1 MTKRKGIILAGGSGT
16 RLYPLT
22 LALSKQLFPIYD
34 KPMIYYPLTVLMQ
47 AGIREILII
56 TTPQDQDQFQRL
68 LGDGSQWGIRL
79 EYKVQ
84 PSPDGLAQAFIL
96 AEDFLDGAPSA
107 MVLGDNIFFG
117 HGLPQVLA
125 AADAQETGATVFGY
139 HVSDPERYGVVDFD
153 YDGTVKS
160 IIEKPTKPP
169 SNYAVTGLYFVDET
183 APERAK
189 RVTPSA
195 RGELEITSLLETYLH
210 DGALRIEK
218 MGRGYAWLD
227 TGTHASLLEA
237 GNFIRTLTERQGLQ
251 IGSPDEV
258 AYQHQWITSDQ
269 ILERAQTFEKN
280 DYGKYLSNINNRGGL
295 VGGHD

>member
-22 LALSKQLFPIYD
+22 MAVSKQLLPIYD
-34 KPMIYYPLTVLMQ
+34 KPMIYYPLTVLML
-47 AGIREILII
+47 AGIREIMIL

-125 AADAQETGATVFGY
+125 AADAQENGATVFGY

-153 YDGTVKS
+153 ADGTVKT
-160 IIEKPTKPP
+160 IIEKPVVPP
-169 SNYAVTGLYFVDET
+169 SNYAVTGLYFVDGS

-189 RVTPSA
+189 KVTPSA
-195 RGELEITSLLETYLH
+195 RGELEITSLLESYLK
-210 DGALRIEK
+210 DGALRVEK

-227 TGTHASLLEA
+227 TGTHASLLDA
-237 GNFIRTLTERQGLQ
+237 SNFVRTLTERQGLQ
-251 IGSPDEV
+251 VGSPDEV
-258 AYQHQWITSDQ
+258 AYQTKWITRDQ
-269 ILERAQTFEKN
+269 LTNRSELFNKSHYGEYLNKLMGERN
-280 DYGKYLSNINNRGGL
+280 
-295 VGGHD
+295 

>member
-1 MTKRKGIILAGGSGT
+1 MIQRKGIILAGGSGT

-22 LALSKQLFPIYD
+22 MAVSKQLLPIYD
-34 KPMIYYPLTVLMQ
+34 KPMIYYPLTVLML

-56 TTPQDQDQFQRL
+56 TTAQDQDQFKRL

-79 EYKVQ
+79 EYKIQ

-125 AADAQETGATVFGY
+125 VADAQMDGATVFGY

-153 YDGTVKS
+153 TEGHVQS
-160 IIEKPTKPP
+160 IIEKPAVPL
-169 SNYAVTGLYFVDET
+169 SNYAVTGLYFVDGT

-189 RVTPSA
+189 QVKPSA
-195 RGELEITSLLETYLH
+195 RGELEITSLLETYLN
-210 DGALRIEK
+210 DGALRVEK

-227 TGTHASLLEA
+227 TGTHASLLDA
-237 GNFIRTLTERQGLQ
+237 SNFVRTLTERQGLQ
-251 IGSPDEV
+251 VGSPDEV
-258 AYQHQWITSDQ
+258 AYEMKWITRNELQ
-269 ILERAQTFEKN
+269 MRLEVFGKSN
-280 DYGKYLSNINNRGGL
+280 YGIYLSECL
-295 VGGHD
+295 L